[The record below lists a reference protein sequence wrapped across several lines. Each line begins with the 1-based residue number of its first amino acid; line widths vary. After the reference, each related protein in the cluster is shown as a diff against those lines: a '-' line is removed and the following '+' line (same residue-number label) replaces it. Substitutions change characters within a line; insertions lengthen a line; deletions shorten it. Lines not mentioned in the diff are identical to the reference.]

1 MPQEALKTFG
11 RVLTLHWLC
20 GVCLPG
26 KAEAGRFLRSGV
38 RGGVLR
44 LLAAGKWRCWEIL
57 QSVAGV
63 LSVTQVK
70 TVLYIV
76 DALNVG
82 GAQELLVQLA
92 RHTAPQFRTV
102 VCSLQDDQAMA
113 ARLAAA
119 GAEVVVLGLTR
130 PSILRPGQFLV
141 SVVGAIRGILR
152 LCARV
157 QPDII
162 HCHLADATLLGVAAS
177 LFLPGAKVFIT
188 KHTPVLA
195 PGRSWLD
202 FRQPLRRA
210 VLWLVYRR
218 ARAIIAVS
226 QETREALL
234 DCYRLP
240 PDRVVTIANGVPIP
254 APDQTR
260 AAACRAA
267 FGLAP
272 QDVLVLNVG
281 RLVPVKGQIHLVTA
295 MAGLSGAPR
304 RFVLLLAGE
313 GPCREELARSIAAQ
327 GLGER
332 VRLLGD
338 RDDVPQLY
346 AAADIVAFASLS
358 EGTSLAVIEAM
369 AAAKP
374 IVATAVGGNCELLEN
389 GISALL
395 VPPADPAAL
404 AEALAVLARDAPLAN
419 RLGQAARA
427 KAVAGYSIERVV
439 ESYAAVWAR

>member
-1 MPQEALKTFG
+1 MQAGG
-11 RVLTLHWLC
+11 R
-20 GVCLPG
+20 
-26 KAEAGRFLRSGV
+26 R
-38 RGGVLR
+38 LR
-44 LLAAGKWRCWEIL
+44 LAGLPVGAAFILARVRCALPTVPCVAAGAWRCWEIL
-57 QSVAGV
+57 QSRAGV
-63 LSVTQVK
+63 LSVLQTQ
-70 TVLYIV
+70 TVLYLV

-102 VCSLQDDQAMA
+102 VCSLQNDQAMA
-113 ARLAAA
+113 ARLTAA
-119 GAEVVVLGLTR
+119 GAEVVVLGLRR
-130 PSILRPGQFLV
+130 PSILRPGQFLR
-141 SVVGAIRGILR
+141 SVVGAIRDILR

-157 QPDII
+157 KPDII

-195 PGRSWLD
+195 PDRSWLD

-234 DCYRLP
+234 DCYGLP

-254 APDQTR
+254 VPDPAR
-260 AAACRAA
+260 ALACRAA
-267 FGLAP
+267 FHLSP

-281 RLVPVKGQIHLVTA
+281 RLVPVKGQIHLIDA
-295 MAGLSGAPR
+295 MARLSGAPR

-313 GPCREELARSIAAQ
+313 GPCREELARGIAAN
-327 GLGER
+327 GLEER

-338 RDDVPQLY
+338 RDDVPQLN

-389 GISALL
+389 GTSALL

-404 AEALAVLARDAPLAN
+404 AEALAALARDAPLAN
-419 RLGQAARA
+419 RLGQAART

-439 ESYAAVWAR
+439 ESYVAVWAR